1 MAPIRHAFSRVMRS
15 LVMKFTVLCGIILV
29 AATAVLMGIEF
40 QLKRTDNNAA
50 GLRHAELIT
59 ELFASNSAPYF
70 RSGEPARLNGML
82 SEFGAREDV
91 SSVYAA
97 DVNRRVL
104 ATTGECDVSGG

>member
-15 LVMKFTVLCGIILV
+15 LVMKFTLLCGVILV

-70 RSGEPARLNGML
+70 RSGEPA
-82 SEFGAREDV
+82 A
-91 SSVYAA
+91 
-97 DVNRRVL
+97 
-104 ATTGECDVSGG
+104 